1 MPNKQQISIGE
12 RREIEARVGRLLRI
26 AFAATLVIT
35 LVVPVAE
42 SAFVTSTIGKLVM
55 RSIDAAALLAM
66 VLSISRAYFLDRKLS
81 GLYRN
86 R

>member
-1 MPNKQQISIGE
+1 MPNKQQASIGE
-12 RREIEARVGRLLRI
+12 SRAIEARVGRLLRI
-26 AFAATLVIT
+26 AFAAALVIA

-42 SAFVTSTIGKLVM
+42 STFVTSAMGKLVM

-66 VLSISRAYFLDRKLS
+66 VLSISRAYLLERKLS
-81 GLYRN
+81 GIQRN